1 LVEKYVDDGTL
12 RLEWRDFPYLGE
24 ESVNAAIAARAA
36 QEQDKFWE
44 YHDLLYENQSGGF
57 SDEKL
62 SELAGEAGLDVE
74 EFQKDLRSVRLE
86 QAVARD
92 FKEGQEQGISG
103 TPTFVVNGR
112 VIVGFQP
119 PEVFEQV
126 VEEARAEAEGG

>member
-24 ESVNAAIAARAA
+24 ESVNAALAARAA
-36 QEQDKFWE
+36 QEQGKFWE
-44 YHDLLYENQSGGF
+44 YHDLLYENQTGGF

-62 SELAGEAGLDVE
+62 SELAGEAGLNVE
-74 EFQKDLRSVRLE
+74 EFQKDLQSVHSE

-92 FKEGQEQGISG
+92 FQEGQEQGVSG
-103 TPTFVVNGR
+103 TPTFIVNGR
-112 VIVGFQP
+112 VIVGFQS

-126 VEEARAEAEGG
+126 IEEARAEAEGG